1 MLFIHPWAPEFF
13 NFFKIKCHLEVKLLE
28 KSIFSTKQTCIEI
41 IFSSRIQIFSFLSV
55 MVWPLEHLV
64 FFQGQK
70 VYYPVA
76 RHDIC
81 YLIFFTFNIDLRKT
95 FGEIKNLLYWFHNI
109 AIRISYFCMVASW
122 LVDHYYIRTMHIF
135 SV

>member
-1 MLFIHPWAPEFF
+1 M
-13 NFFKIKCHLEVKLLE
+13 E

-55 MVWPLEHLV
+55 MVWPLEHLF

-70 VYYPVA
+70 VNYPVA

-122 LVDHYYIRTMHIF
+122 LPSFIMLRYAAHCCVRCALYLVYAQHIYEL
-135 SV
+135 SEMIK